1 MRQHLPRDGP
11 SRDRPPDVPFG
22 RRKLADTGQD
32 WPFLAGILPSSTRQT
47 AQQPEKES
55 AVLTL
60 KEVAQVLRCSKTH
73 VSNMLNGKVLGLP
86 RLTHFALGRR
96 KLVRREWL
104 EQWMEA
110 NKVQC

>member
-1 MRQHLPRDGP
+1 M
-11 SRDRPPDVPFG
+11 
-22 RRKLADTGQD
+22 
-32 WPFLAGILPSSTRQT
+32 
-47 AQQPEKES
+47 
-55 AVLTL
+55 
-60 KEVAQVLRCSKTH
+60 LRCSKTH